1 MHRVVVAD
9 DEPLNRMYI
18 REILELNGYAVV
30 GEASDGFDA
39 IEICRKERPDFIIL
53 DIKMPVL
60 DGLEAAA
67 IINREKLAGFVLLL
81 TAYCDKSIADKAV
94 DADVM
99 GCITKPIDEHTLIP
113 AIGIAIGKYKK
124 IQLLN
129 TEYDRAKAA
138 LEERKLVDKAKSIL
152 MTRRAMTEKSAYEY
166 MRKVAMDKGCTI
178 VEIAKI
184 IMKAN

>member
-9 DEPLNRMYI
+9 DEPLNRIYI
-18 REILELNGYAVV
+18 REILELNGYEVV
-30 GEASDGFDA
+30 GDAGDGFDA
-39 IEICRKERPDFIIL
+39 VEICRKERPDFIIL

-60 DGLEAAA
+60 DGLGAAA

-81 TAYCDKSIADKAV
+81 TAYCHKSIADKAV

-113 AIGIAIGKYKK
+113 AIEIAISKYKK
-124 IQLLN
+124 IQQLN
-129 TEYDRAKAA
+129 TEYDRARIA
-138 LEERKLVDKAKSIL
+138 LEEQKIVDKAKSIL
-152 MTRRAMTEKSAYEY
+152 MSKRAMAEKNAYEY

-178 VEIAKI
+178 AEIAKTI
-184 IMKAN
+184 IRAN